1 MENIISSSAAKPV
14 CQVREGREPLTNPGM
29 VSMAPSVEYSLRGA
43 EASAVTRWVR
53 ERFKSWIPGREG
65 EWVCPLPIIRPGV
78 ESPINRGALKL
89 SAVRSHAA
97 FAACVIFDKYVL
109 GKQISNSCASYEI
122 IYIHEY
128 LGEIYLP

>member
-1 MENIISSSAAKPV
+1 MEIFQSSATKPV
-14 CQVREGREPLTNPGM
+14 YQAREGREPLTNPGM
-29 VSMAPSVEYSLRGA
+29 VSMAPGVEYSLRGVDA
-43 EASAVTRWVR
+43 NSVTRWVR
-53 ERFKSWIPGREG
+53 QHYTSWIPGREG

-78 ESPINRGALKL
+78 ESPINRGGLKL
-89 SAVRSHAA
+89 SAVRSHTA

-122 IYIHEY
+122 VHIQEY